1 MKSKLLLLHGALG
14 SSRQFDALKEIL
26 SDRYDLYTMNFEG
39 HGGRSSDQEF
49 SIQLFT
55 QNVITFLSEQG
66 ISKINIFGY
75 SMGGYVALNLA
86 HQHPE
91 LVEKIIT
98 LGTKFDWTEESAAKE
113 TRMLHPEK
121 IEEKV
126 PKFAEMLKKLHA
138 PLDWKELMQKTA
150 QMMLSMGA
158 GEKIHTE
165 QLQQIKQQVVIGL
178 GSEDKMVSKE
188 ESEAA
193 VDELPQASF
202 RLLEG
207 VQHPI
212 DRVDPQTLANYISE
226 EFTSNP

>member
-14 SSRQFDALKEIL
+14 SSTQFDALKEIL
-26 SDRYDLYTMNFEG
+26 QDSYELYTLNFEG
-39 HGGRSSDQEF
+39 HGGRSSEQEF

-55 QNVITFLSEQG
+55 ENVISFLSEQG
-66 ISKINIFGY
+66 ISKTNIFGY

-86 HQHPE
+86 HQHPD

-113 TRMLHPEK
+113 TRMLNPEK

-126 PKFAEMLKKLHA
+126 PKFAEMLKQLHA
-138 PLDWKELMQKTA
+138 PLDWKQLMRKTA

-158 GEKIHTE
+158 GEKAHTE
-165 QLQQIKQQVVIGL
+165 QLRQIKQQVVIGL

-188 ESEAA
+188 ESETA
-193 VDELPQASF
+193 VRELPQASF

-212 DRVDPQTLANYISE
+212 DRVDPQILASYIKE
-226 EFTSNP
+226 EFVSEK